1 MALPTIAVVD
11 LVSSGWTA
19 GGTYSEVCAKSLVQ
33 GSLSDRVLFLS
44 RRTPAR
50 LQGVEIV
57 PLPVAAN
64 LPLEGPARHLLRRA
78 PRGQSFR
85 GEGRVR
91 QALRLK
97 DPAHPVWVASEAGAD
112 VVFPVVAPPAIRP
125 RGLGLVGWIPD
136 FQHAAMPENFSRAE
150 IEDRD
155 LAFQRIGERCH
166 RVVVS
171 SNAVASDFVRLLP
184 EYGDKVVVVPFPS
197 RYVLTPLG
205 RADEGVA
212 GKYGLPMRYVLCANQ
227 FWSHKNHLLLV
238 DSIAVLKSRGLEVT
252 VVLTGLLSDYRDPTL
267 RLLSDLLQAIATAGV
282 HDQVRILG
290 LVPLADFDDLLRG
303 SAGVVQPSGYEGWST
318 TIEDAKALGKQVICS
333 DIPVHREQVPDAL
346 AFFSL
351 DPGSCAD
358 ALRRL
363 WERPQ
368 GADLELTALGRATA
382 AVASHA
388 VALRDVCAAAVG
400 VAR

>member
-1 MALPTIAVVD
+1 MPTIAVVD

-19 GGTYSEVCAKSLVQ
+19 GGTYSEVCARSLAQ
-33 GSLSDRVLFLS
+33 GAPSDRVLFLS
-44 RRTPAR
+44 RRTPVR

-57 PLPVAAN
+57 PLPAAVN
-64 LPLEGPARHLLRRA
+64 LPLEGQARFVLRRP
-78 PRGQSFR
+78 PRDQTFR

-97 DPAHPVWVASEAGAD
+97 DPAHPVWVASGAGAE

-125 RGLGLVGWIPD
+125 PGLGLVGWIPD
-136 FQHAAMPENFSRAE
+136 FQHAAMPENFSAAE

-171 SNAVASDFVRLLP
+171 SHAVASDFVRLLP
-184 EYGDKVVVVPFPS
+184 EYSDKVVVVPFPS
-197 RYVLTPLG
+197 RYVLEPLG
-205 RADEGVA
+205 RADRGVA
-212 GKYGLPMRYVLCANQ
+212 AKYGLPQRYLLCANQ

-238 DSIAVLKSRGLEVT
+238 ESIALLKSQGLDVT
-252 VVLTGLLSDYRDPTL
+252 VVMTGLLADYRDPTL
-267 RLLSDLLQAIATAGV
+267 KLLSELLQAIATAGV

-318 TIEDAKALGKQVICS
+318 TVEDAKALGKQVICS

-351 DPGSCAD
+351 DPGSCAH

-363 WERPQ
+363 WEGPE
-368 GADLELTALGRATA
+368 GTDLEHTALGRASA
-382 AVASHA
+382 AVAAHA
-388 VALRDVCAAAVG
+388 VALRDACLAAAG
-400 VAR
+400 AAR